1 MLAKSKLNRIG
12 TLISQAITDRKI
24 CHEEFEAIIN
34 EKEKY
39 ETMKENIR
47 TMKSSYELGENNK
60 NITEYRINVQNEKN
74 SIFYMYYIFQISAE
88 KQTNAKIQTTVSNR
102 RLFENA

>member
-1 MLAKSKLNRIG
+1 MLAKSKINRIE
-12 TLISQAITDRKI
+12 TLISQAIMDRKI
-24 CHEEFEAIIN
+24 CHEEFKTIIN

>member
-1 MLAKSKLNRIG
+1 MLAKSKLNRIE
-12 TLISQAITDRKI
+12 TLISQAKIDRKI

-47 TMKSSYELGENNK
+47 TIKSSYEFENNK
-60 NITEYRINVQNEKN
+60 NITKYRINVQNEKN

-88 KQTNAKIQTTVSNR
+88 KQTNAKIQTIVSNR